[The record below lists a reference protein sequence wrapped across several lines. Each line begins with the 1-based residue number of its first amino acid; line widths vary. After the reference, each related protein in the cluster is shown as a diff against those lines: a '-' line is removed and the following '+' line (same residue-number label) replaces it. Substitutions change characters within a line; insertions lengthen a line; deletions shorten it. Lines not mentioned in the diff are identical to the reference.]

1 MVRFFAGRK
10 KAYWNTYIYLYL
22 SYKLR
27 ERERVRR
34 DRQRGGETEREGR
47 DRQRKRDGVIV
58 ARLHKCM
65 HEYKCKIVFK
75 YYTRLTE
82 LT

>member
-10 KAYWNTYIYLYL
+10 RLIGILYL

-27 ERERVRR
+27 ERQKERERVRR